1 MRVTLKKAYADGTVA
16 VDMDPLSLRCRLA
29 TSVPPPRFHAVRY
42 AGVLGPASEWRPRI
56 VPQPPA
62 QVPVAAGLPG
72 VPESQPSPERRPN
85 AYRPRAEL
93 LARTFAV
100 DVLTCPSGHGRMKLL
115 AMVKDPAPCYLEAIG
130 ELTEL
135 PPRSPNRGPPYW
147 KSRVL
152 RRLALGDEDAR
163 EGHGSGADQTA

>member
-1 MRVTLKKAYADGTVA
+1 M
-16 VDMDPLSLRCRLA
+16 
-29 TSVPPPRFHAVRY
+29 
-42 AGVLGPASEWRPRI
+42 
-56 VPQPPA
+56 PQPPA
-62 QVPVAAGLPG
+62 QVPVAASLPG

-85 AYRPRAEL
+85 AYRPWAEL

-100 DVLTCPSGHGRMKLL
+100 DVLTCPSCHGRMKLL

>member
-1 MRVTLKKAYADGTVA
+1 NATAANLIERVLPQTD
-16 VDMDPLSLRCRLA
+16 LRQWVLTFPFAWRRRL
-29 TSVPPPRFHAVRY
+29 
-42 AGVLGPASEWRPRI
+42 
-56 VPQPPA
+56 
-62 QVPVAAGLPG
+62 
-72 VPESQPSPERRPN
+72 
-85 AYRPRAEL
+85 
-93 LARTFAV
+93 V
-100 DVLTCPSGHGRMKLL
+100 DVLTCPSCHGRMKLL

-152 RRLALGDEDAR
+152 RRWALGDEDAR